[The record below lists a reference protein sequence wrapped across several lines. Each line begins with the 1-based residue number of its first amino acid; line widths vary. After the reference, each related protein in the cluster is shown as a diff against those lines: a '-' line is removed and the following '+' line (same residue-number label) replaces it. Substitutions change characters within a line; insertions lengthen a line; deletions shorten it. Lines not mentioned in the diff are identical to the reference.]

1 MANPVVDIYCR
12 TATDDP
18 ETRTKLEQQEA
29 ACRAY
34 CQRQALPIGLTHAE
48 VASVSTYREREQLT
62 RLRRRIRDGH
72 IQGVVVT
79 SLDRLSRSHVHLA
92 ILLGEMEAYGVTLH
106 CVSEQPDIMSK
117 LVRTIYEFVIEVER
131 EKAVDSLLTDPER

>member
-1 MANPVVDIYCR
+1 MATTIVDIYCR

-34 CQRQALPIGLTHAE
+34 CKRHGLPISLTYTE
-48 VASVSTYREREQLT
+48 IASGSTYHDREQLG
-62 RLRRRIRDGH
+62 RLRRRIRDGQ

-79 SLDRLSRSHVHLA
+79 SLVL
-92 ILLGEMEAYGVTLH
+92 
-106 CVSEQPDIMSK
+106 QW
-117 LVRTIYEFVIEVER
+117 
-131 EKAVDSLLTDPER
+131 